1 MVVLP
6 YSDFSFLLFIYLI
19 LFHHYFLDAYLN
31 HRKGVA
37 QDGKGD
43 GEELG
48 EVGDKVVSIKN
59 YKHYLWL
66 SMEVCTCKS
75 SLGEVELHADVS
87 TCILLT

>member
-6 YSDFSFLLFIYLI
+6 YSDFFFLLFIYLI

-43 GEELG
+43 G
-48 EVGDKVVSIKN
+48 VVSIKN